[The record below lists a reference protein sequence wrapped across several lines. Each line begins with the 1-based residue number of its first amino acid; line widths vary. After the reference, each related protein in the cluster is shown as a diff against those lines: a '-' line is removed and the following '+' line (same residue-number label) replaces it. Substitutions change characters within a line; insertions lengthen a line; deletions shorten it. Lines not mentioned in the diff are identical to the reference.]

1 MRLQTTGLEETP
13 GISLVRSLRAFLYLQ
28 LKPNFTSGLTLKA
41 RCAGSGI
48 DIVLDKF
55 VSLNK
60 ELQAK
65 PTEPGRF
72 QYNRDWEVWADDVE
86 TKNWAA
92 KPLCSHF
99 QSLNV
104 NLHIADADW
113 AGTDNSL
120 YAKVG
125 ESRFLIARH
134 PSRREVFTVDVG
146 LQKAYSTKLVPV
158 PKVELVGIVSEG
170 GNDAVLPK
178 GKKRTKPRQRAC

>member
-1 MRLQTTGLEETP
+1 M
-13 GISLVRSLRAFLYLQ
+13 SLVGSLRASLCWELTANYPL
-28 LKPNFTSGLTLKA
+28 GITLKA

-55 VSLNK
+55 ASLNK

-72 QYNRDWEVWADDVE
+72 QYNRDWQAWADNVD

-99 QSLNV
+99 QSLDI
-104 NLHIADADW
+104 NLHIADANW
-113 AGTDNSL
+113 AGTDNNL

-125 ESRFLIARH
+125 EGRFLLARH
-134 PSRREVFTVDVG
+134 PSRREVFTVDIDPK
-146 LQKAYSTKLVPV
+146 KAYSTKLVPV
-158 PKVELVGIVSEG
+158 PKVELVGISSEG
-170 GNDAVLPK
+170 GNDAVLPS
-178 GKKRTKPRQRAC
+178 GKKRTKP

>member
-1 MRLQTTGLEETP
+1 M
-13 GISLVRSLRAFLYLQ
+13 SLVRLPRVCLCWESKADQPL
-28 LKPNFTSGLTLKA
+28 GITLKA

-48 DIVLDKF
+48 NIVLDKF
-55 VSLNK
+55 ASLNK

-72 QYNRDWEVWADDVE
+72 QYNRGWQAWADNVE
-86 TKNWAA
+86 TKDWAA

-99 QSLNV
+99 QSLDINM
-104 NLHIADADW
+104 HIADANW

-125 ESRFLIARH
+125 EGRFLLARH
-134 PSRREVFTVDVG
+134 PSRREVFTVDID
-146 LQKAYSTKLVPV
+146 LHKAYSSKLVPV

-170 GNDAVLPK
+170 GHDAVLPS
-178 GKKRTKPRQRAC
+178 GKKRTKT